1 MPYGRCYG
9 RPANATASVGA
20 VTDEQQRRAPDRSLR
35 GAVWPAIPDE
45 KTAREVSRYAFWAA
59 IVNILLVL
67 AVVVIALTTGQERV
81 PLAWAL
87 AEVGVFVIVAV
98 GLFYFSR
105 VAAVAAFVCYAAA
118 KGAAFLYGPMPP
130 DTFAIVIAVLFL
142 VFYLHG
148 VRGTFALAKYRGK
161 ST

>member
-1 MPYGRCYG
+1 V
-9 RPANATASVGA
+9 AA
-20 VTDEQQRRAPDRSLR
+20 VTEEQPRRAPDRSLR
-35 GAVWPAIPDE
+35 AAVWPAIPDE

-59 IVNILLVL
+59 VVNILLLL
-67 AVVVIALTTGQERV
+67 AVVAIALTTGQQRV
-81 PLAWAL
+81 PLTWAL
-87 AEVGVFVIVAV
+87 AEIGVFVVIAA

-105 VAAVAAFVCYAAA
+105 IAAIAAFVGYAAA
-118 KGAAFLYGPMPP
+118 KGLNFLFGPTPP

-161 ST
+161 